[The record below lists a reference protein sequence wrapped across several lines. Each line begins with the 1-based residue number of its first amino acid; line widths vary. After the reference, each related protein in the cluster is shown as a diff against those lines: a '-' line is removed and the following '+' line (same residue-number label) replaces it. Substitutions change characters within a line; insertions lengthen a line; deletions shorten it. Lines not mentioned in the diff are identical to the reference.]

1 MSIHLHLMRKRIT
14 LCAYPGMVRI
24 QFRINRELRFRKSS
38 GAYLTIAVPSIILKF
53 ALIHPALALRVEV
66 ERGVKMFSFSET
78 KTEFNFSSK

>member
-1 MSIHLHLMRKRIT
+1 M
-14 LCAYPGMVRI
+14 
-24 QFRINRELRFRKSS
+24 
-38 GAYLTIAVPSIILKF
+38 TIAVPSIILKF